1 MKKLLSV
8 ILIAVFSFVNSFAF
22 VGCRKTEAAE
32 GEVRACWVASIG
44 NLDFPSRMGLSV
56 SSLKAEI
63 DAIVDNCKRYGL
75 NTIFFQVRPNGDA
88 LYRSKVFPWS
98 VYLTGTQGKAPADG
112 FDPLTY
118 FVKKAHRAKLQLHA
132 WLNPYRIGSGNAV
145 WENLSADNPAKLH
158 PEYTITSDTG
168 VYYDPGVP
176 EARSLILQGVEEL
189 VQNYEIDGIHFDDY
203 FYPYDLAGFDDSK
216 THAAYGNGL
225 SLDDFR
231 RKSVDLLVE
240 SVHKKVKSMKE
251 DVQFGISPF
260 GIWANKWVDPAGSD
274 TRGMSS
280 YAAIYS
286 DSKKWVEEGWLDYVC
301 PQLYWTNEHPAA
313 PYDVLVDWWDDLCV
327 RNKMPLYIG
336 LAFHY
341 VGTEEPGFEDGVVM
355 GEQLR
360 YAAAKRSY
368 AGHCF
373 FRYGLLSQNPKGALD
388 SILAYYDHAAPESGQ
403 ASPEYPDLSLGK
415 ELKITTPQNGDR
427 FEKGKVSVSGT
438 APAGSQVSVNGV
450 EAVVSSK
457 GFFSAYV
464 PLKQGVNNITA
475 QSGEE
480 RRTIRVTYA
489 PQKAVDE
496 LKDPYPT
503 GAVHRNT
510 GDLMTFTAS
519 APIGASVVLT
529 NGEVSIPLH
538 AVKEGS
544 SSYQCQ
550 WMVPSFPAADKLI
563 LENFRYEVT
572 LNGAVKTIPTDL
584 KLHLYAGGYREAKIL
599 KEDAYI
605 FDESVGGSQMDHDP
619 LRRGTRVTVLGSEG
633 SRALLENGYWIE
645 QEFLSDEAVTPSEPS
660 NYDYKVL
667 NISSKDL
674 FGYSSYCD
682 GESLEITL
690 SAGRTA
696 EFELDTDQPEIRTEF
711 VRKAQ
716 TSLLKIYSGQG
727 RKIAGYEI
735 IQQKSRITVYLRFYS
750 GGLAGKWVVL
760 DAGHGGQD
768 SGALGPGGADYPAE
782 SDLNLLLAYT
792 LKKELE
798 LAGAE
803 VIMMRAKDETVSLQ
817 ERAELALENTPDLF
831 ISLHHNAT
839 NQTSDYTAATGGLML
854 YSSPLSQNL
863 ASALA
868 ENLWDGVGEK
878 AARCKRQ
885 SLYVCRETRYPAVLV
900 EAGYLCNP
908 LEYELLCQADIAKKI
923 AKNILKGLRN
933 YFVTVCS

>member
-1 MKKLLSV
+1 MKKLLSM
-8 ILIAVFSFVNSFAF
+8 ILIAVFSFVNTLTFA
-22 VGCRKTEAAE
+22 GCRKAEAAA

-44 NLDFPSRMGLSV
+44 NIDFPSRMGLSV
-56 SSLKAEI
+56 SALKAEI
-63 DAIVDNCKRYGL
+63 DAIIDNCKRYEL

-88 LYRSKVFPWS
+88 LYRSEIFPWS

-112 FDPLTY
+112 FDPLDY
-118 FVKKAHRAKLQLHA
+118 FVKKAHRAKIQLHA
-132 WLNPYRIGSGNAV
+132 WINPYRIGSGKAV

-158 PEYTITSDTG
+158 PEYTVTSETG

-176 EARSLILQGVEEL
+176 EARTLILEGIAEL

-203 FYPYDLAGFDDSK
+203 FYPYDLTGFDDSK
-216 THAAYGNGL
+216 TYATYGKGL
-225 SLDDFR
+225 SLEDFR
-231 RKSVDLLVE
+231 RKSVDQLVE
-240 SVHKKVKSMKE
+240 SAYKKIKSLKK

-280 YAAIYS
+280 YAAIFS

-301 PQLYWTNEHPAA
+301 PQLYWTDEHPAA

-360 YAAAKRSY
+360 YASAKRSY

-373 FRYGLLSQNPKGALD
+373 FHYGILSQNPKGALD
-388 SILAYYDHAAPESGQ
+388 SILAYYDNAGTESEQAAP
-403 ASPEYPDLSLGK
+403 AYPKLSIAD
-415 ELKITTPQNGDR
+415 ELKITSPQNGDT
-427 FEKGKVSVSGT
+427 FEKGKVSVCGT
-438 APAGSQVSVNGV
+438 APINGQVSVNGV
-450 EAVVSSK
+450 QAVVSSK

-464 PLKQGVNNITA
+464 PLKQGVNTITA

-489 PQKAVDE
+489 PQKAVTE

-503 GAVHRNT
+503 GAVHRNA

-529 NGEVSIPLH
+529 NGEISIPLH

-544 SSYQCQ
+544 SAYQGQ
-550 WMVPSFPAADKLI
+550 WTAPSFPAGDKLT
-563 LENFRYEVT
+563 LEGFRFEVT
-572 LNGAVKTIPTDL
+572 LDGNQKSTPVDL

-599 KEDAYI
+599 KDDAYI
-605 FDESVGGSQMDHDP
+605 FDESAGGSQMDHDP
-619 LRRGTRVTVLGSEG
+619 LRRGTRVTVLGREG
-633 SRALLENGYWIE
+633 SRALLENGYWVE
-645 QEFLSDEAVTPSEPS
+645 QELLGDEVSMPSEPS
-660 NYDYKVL
+660 DYDYKVV
-667 NISSKDL
+667 NISSKET

-682 GESLEITL
+682 GDTLEIAL

-711 VRKAQ
+711 ERKAQ
-716 TSLLKIYSGQG
+716 SGSVKIYSGQG

-735 IQQKSRITVYLRFYS
+735 IQHKSRITVYLRFYS
-750 GGLAGKWVVL
+750 GGLAGKRIVL

-768 SGALGPGGADYPAE
+768 SGALGPGGAAYPAE
-782 SDLNLLLAYT
+782 SDMNLLLAYT

-803 VIMMRAKDETVSLQ
+803 VIMIRSKDETVSLQ
-817 ERAELALENTPDLF
+817 ERAEKALGYTPDLF

-839 NQTSDYTAATGGLML
+839 NQTSDYNAATGGLML